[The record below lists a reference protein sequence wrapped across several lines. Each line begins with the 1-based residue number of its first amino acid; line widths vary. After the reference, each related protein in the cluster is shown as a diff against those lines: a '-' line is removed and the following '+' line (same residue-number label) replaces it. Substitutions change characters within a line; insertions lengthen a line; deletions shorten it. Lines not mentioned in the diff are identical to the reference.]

1 MTLIDVSLQCLTAG
15 SNIIDHEV
23 ESEAIRPMARALT
36 KHLDTLRDL
45 LKDQSLRDPTHYSDK
60 VKRSLKHFDQLF
72 AEFELKLVNE
82 VSLRDKTQKYI
93 IIFRW

>member
-1 MTLIDVSLQCLTAG
+1 
-15 SNIIDHEV
+15 
-23 ESEAIRPMARALT
+23 MARALT

-82 VSLRDKTQKYI
+82 VSLRDKIQKYI
-93 IIFRW
+93 IMFRW

>member
-1 MTLIDVSLQCLTAG
+1 MYSLEKIGLLLGVILADIVLQCLAAG

-45 LKDQSLRDPTHYSDK
+45 LKDQSLKDPTHYSDK

-82 VSLRDKTQKYI
+82 VV
-93 IIFRW
+93 